1 MPPDWVGRTPD
12 PRIGVERGSVEGTKA
27 FDTVL
32 KRTETI
38 STEIDGSFF
47 PWCDILACNQRIQ
60 TAAQRGIECL
70 ELSSSLAFWL
80 EPITCKYARRLVF
93 CRFAAHGSIFSRSRS
108 PLARSWLRLPAWP
121 WAVFCFGAPAEL
133 PHESDRS

>member
-47 PWCDILACNQRIQ
+47 PWCDILPCN
-60 TAAQRGIECL
+60 
-70 ELSSSLAFWL
+70 
-80 EPITCKYARRLVF
+80 
-93 CRFAAHGSIFSRSRS
+93 
-108 PLARSWLRLPAWP
+108 
-121 WAVFCFGAPAEL
+121 
-133 PHESDRS
+133 

>member
-1 MPPDWVGRTPD
+1 MLGDWSSADSR
-12 PRIGVERGSVEGTKA
+12 
-27 FDTVL
+27 
-32 KRTETI
+32 RTEA
-38 STEIDGSFF
+38 SSRARVHRLRDHGS
-47 PWCDILACNQRIQ
+47 ACRLGLGPFS
-60 TAAQRGIECL
+60 A
-70 ELSSSLAFWL
+70 SDL